1 MVQLNTTY
9 DSSIHQKIF
18 VLKGDEAYARTT
30 DTIAT
35 LITDFD
41 NYATYIEKCHVGL
54 EIQVLR
60 ELGVSKIYIYI
71 DDEVPWEIPWSDS
84 GMAQIIDE
92 DWNEQ
97 GVYWENGKLI
107 IGKYDHDN
115 NINTGLFL
123 LYDVEH
129 TINVRYDGNKNC
141 LGSSAKPIVFTVPKP
156 DYFDTTLTFNKENP
170 RYAPDTTINDI
181 TVTLTSDHQMT
192 SAKTINIYD
201 VTSST
206 PVLLDTVDLEQDV
219 ATPIT
224 LEGLEDGLHK
234 IRASWVGDSE
244 SYATDSELNISV
256 GYKII
261 NLEYPSYILHGSHGT
276 LSCTVLDYF
285 DEPYVGLPITVVEY
299 VENTGW
305 NPISQQVNADNY
317 GVVSIDP
324 VYYSENKFAITDG
337 HWYSEKYSTP
347 IINPTNLVFF
357 ITDNAEV
364 DEGQNVELKM
374 LCAIEDDSGMVRA
387 EGVPIT
393 VTAVSPYGTTY
404 TGKYYTDSQG
414 IAYPSIQKNDV
425 NQYKGRVRITASLDD
440 FPQISS
446 STNWEIYKYWL
457 SHGQNKVYGVPTVS
471 EYADLS
477 VTSTAFWFKAFD
489 ENGYILFD
497 TERTGTFVY
506 EFDVVNSRR
515 SSNHIIMNKTIQML
529 GISDGCHVEIR
540 HNISSRNYSTYVNG
554 TETYTGSTSQYGLKI
569 YPDNESGGISLENIK
584 IERVE

>member
-41 NYATYIEKCHVGL
+41 NYATYIERCHVGL

-107 IGKYDHDN
+107 IGKYVPN
-115 NINTGLFL
+115 SINTGLFL

-129 TINVRYDGNKNC
+129 TIKVRYDGNKKC
-141 LGSSAKPIVFTVPKP
+141 LGSSAKPIIFTVPKP
-156 DYFDTTLTFNKENP
+156 DYFATTLTFNKESP
-170 RYAPDTTINDI
+170 RYAPDTIIDDI

-192 SAKTINIYD
+192 SAKTVNIYD
-201 VTSST
+201 VTTST

-224 LEGLEDGLHK
+224 LEGLGDGSHK
-234 IRASWVGDSE
+234 IRAVWDGDSE
-244 SYATDSELNISV
+244 SYATNSELNISI
-256 GYKII
+256 GYNII
-261 NLEYPSYILHGSHGT
+261 NLEYPSYIPHGSHGT

-337 HWYSEKYSTP
+337 YWYSEKYSTP
-347 IINPTNLVFF
+347 IINPTDLVFS
-357 ITDNAEV
+357 ITDNAEI

-374 LCAIEDDSGMVRA
+374 SCAIEDDSGMVRA

-414 IAYPSIQKNDV
+414 IAYPSIQRNDV

-446 STNWEIYKYWL
+446 STDWEIYKYWL
-457 SHGQNKVYGVPTVS
+457 SNSQNKTYGVPTVR
-471 EYADLS
+471 YASFL
-477 VTSTAFWFKAFD
+477 VTSHGFRFYAY
-489 ENGYILFD
+489 EEIGYILFD
-497 TERTGTFVY
+497 TDRTGIFVY
-506 EFDVVNSRR
+506 EFDVVNLRG
-515 SSNHIIMNKTIQML
+515 SSNHNIMDKSVQRL

-540 HNISSRNYSTYVNG
+540 HNISSGNYSTYVNG
-554 TETYTGSTSQYGLKI
+554 SETYTGSTRDYGLMI
-569 YPDNESGGISLENIK
+569 SPDHESGGLFLENIK
-584 IERVE
+584 IERVG